1 MKKEYIIP
9 SVYVVEV
16 KGCQLL
22 HSHSITADPETT
34 TDEQCVRR
42 FIDDEEETTAVCF
55 LATQIIE
62 N

>member
-22 HSHSITADPETT
+22 HSHSITADPEPT

-42 FIDDEEETTAVCF
+42 FIDDDEEEDSGSLLLGAP
-55 LATQIIE
+55 
-62 N
+62 NN

>member
-22 HSHSITADPETT
+22 NSTSPIYADEETT

-42 FIDDEEETTAVCF
+42 FIDDDEEEDNGS
-55 LATQIIE
+55 LLLGE
-62 N
+62 PKN

>member
-22 HSHSITADPETT
+22 NGASSVSLDGDTT

-42 FIDDEEETTAVCF
+42 FIDDDEEEDNGS
-55 LATQIIE
+55 LLLGE
-62 N
+62 PKN

>member
-9 SVYVVEV
+9 RTFVVDVESS
-16 KGCQLL
+16 QLL
-22 HSHSITADPETT
+22 NSTSPIYADEETT

-42 FIDDEEETTAVCF
+42 FIDDDEEEDNGS
-55 LATQIIE
+55 LLLGEPQ

>member
-22 HSHSITADPETT
+22 HSLSITADPETT

-42 FIDDEEETTAVCF
+42 FIDDDEEEDSGSLLLGAP
-55 LATQIIE
+55 
-62 N
+62 NN

>member
-22 HSHSITADPETT
+22 HSHYITADPETT

-42 FIDDEEETTAVCF
+42 FIDDDEEEDSGSLLLGAP
-55 LATQIIE
+55 
-62 N
+62 NN

>member
-16 KGCQLL
+16 MGCQLL

-42 FIDDEEETTAVCF
+42 FIDDDEEEDSGSLLLGAP
-55 LATQIIE
+55 
-62 N
+62 NN

>member
-42 FIDDEEETTAVCF
+42 FVDDEEEDNGS
-55 LATQIIE
+55 LLLGDP
-62 N
+62 NN

>member
-9 SVYVVEV
+9 RVDVVEV

-22 HSHSITADPETT
+22 RSLSVTADPETT

-42 FIDDEEETTAVCF
+42 FIDEDEEEDNGS
-55 LATQIIE
+55 LLLGDPQ

>member
-9 SVYVVEV
+9 RVDVVEV

-22 HSHSITADPETT
+22 HGHSITADPETT

-42 FIDDEEETTAVCF
+42 YIDDDEEEDNGS
-55 LATQIIE
+55 LLLGDP
-62 N
+62 NS

>member
-9 SVYVVEV
+9 RVDVVEV

-22 HSHSITADPETT
+22 YSHSINADPETT

-42 FIDDEEETTAVCF
+42 FIDDDEEEDNGS
-55 LATQIIE
+55 LLLGDPQ

>member
-9 SVYVVEV
+9 RVDVVEV
-16 KGCQLL
+16 KGYQLL
-22 HSHSITADPETT
+22 QGSRIIPDGDTT

-42 FIDDEEETTAVCF
+42 FIDDDEEEDNGS
-55 LATQIIE
+55 LLLGDPQ

>member
-9 SVYVVEV
+9 RVDVVEV

-22 HSHSITADPETT
+22 RSLSVTADHETT

-42 FIDDEEETTAVCF
+42 FIDEDEEEDNGS
-55 LATQIIE
+55 LLLGDPQ

>member
-42 FIDDEEETTAVCF
+42 FIDDDEEEDNGS
-55 LATQIIE
+55 LLLGDP
-62 N
+62 NN